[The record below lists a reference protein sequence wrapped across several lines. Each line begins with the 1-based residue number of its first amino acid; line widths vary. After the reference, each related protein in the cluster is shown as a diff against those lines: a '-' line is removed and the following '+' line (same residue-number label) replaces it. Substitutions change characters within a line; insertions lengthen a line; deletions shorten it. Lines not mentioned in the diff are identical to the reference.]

1 MKRLLLLL
9 ALCLMLAAPVMAT
22 ALTYQNGVSYT
33 NLSFKWPSAG
43 NMTYVNNISGG
54 NSYIYRPYLVN
65 GEALLLTNAYPTTYF
80 AATSLQSSYN
90 WGGPGVRLYS
100 SSLANMGEYVCSL
113 NPVVQTP
120 CNDENARYE
129 VKIVGSTAYFYV
141 NGILWKT
148 VTGLVTNPS
157 YVGLGHAGYSGGWDD
172 IVYGENE
179 KKHIV
184 GMPAQNGYFIKK
196 DMVNPAASGLY
207 NYTTG
212 ALVDSNN
219 MVTTWGRSNLT
230 EGDDANESLYL
241 INVDSGTIYET
252 HYTGNFTANVTTWN
266 IASSLIASGAPY
278 GRYQIK
284 FADFYSDE
292 IAYIANGA
300 SISFNADDYNQQD
313 TATITYLIDG
323 AYWDTSTYTYAMKIY
338 SGNDWTVVS
347 NQPITASSGTFT
359 YQFTSSDQ
367 QGEYYAVIIAVPNVG
382 GDDIWMNYDYAALNA
397 YASFHG
403 YVNDAETT
411 LPISGANVSFSQN
424 ATISNSITPAD
435 GNYTA
440 TGFMS
445 GAILTINVTAAGYFQ
460 YHVALTPLISG
471 SKAINIS
478 LNSTSP
484 SFTGLGIG
492 GVARDGSFDGTTITG
507 GYGRPIEGATVT
519 VKNTTNGQVYYT
531 TTNNAGWYLCDEG
544 DSCILTTKRPYDV
557 WGEKIGYAN
566 SPNYTA
572 VAA

>member
-1 MKRLLLLL
+1 MKHQMVLIM
-9 ALCLMLAAPVMAT
+9 ALCLMLAAPVMGT

-33 NLSFKWPSAG
+33 NMSFGTA
-43 NMTYVNNISGG
+43 NMTYINNITGG
-54 NSYIYRPYLVN
+54 NSYIYKPYGVSA
-65 GEALLLTNAYPTTYF
+65 EALVLTNAYPTTYA
-80 AATSLQSSYN
+80 AATSHDSAYN
-90 WGGPGVRLYS
+90 WGGPTVKLYS
-100 SSLANMGEYVCSL
+100 ASKVLVGSYGCSL
-113 NPVVQTP
+113 NPIHQDP

-129 VKIVGSTAYFYV
+129 VKIVGTTAYFYV
-141 NGILWKT
+141 SGILWGT
-148 VTGLVTNPS
+148 ATGLTTNPS
-157 YVGLGHAGYSGGWDD
+157 YVGFTHAGNGGGWDD
-172 IVYGENE
+172 IVYGESE
-179 KKHIV
+179 KKHII

-207 NYTTG
+207 NYSTG

-230 EGDDANESLYL
+230 EGDNANESMYL

-252 HYTGNFTANVTTWN
+252 HYTGNFTANTTTWN
-266 IASSLIASGAPY
+266 IANSLITSGAPY

-323 AYWDTSTYTYAMKIY
+323 AYWDTSTYTYSMKIY
-338 SGNDWTVVS
+338 SGNDWTVIS
-347 NQPITASSGTFT
+347 NQPITAPSGTFI
-359 YQFTSSDQ
+359 YQFTSNDQ

-424 ATISNSITPAD
+424 SIISNLITPPD

-445 GAILTINVTAAGYFQ
+445 GAILTINVTASGHFQ
-460 YHVALTPLISG
+460 YYVAFTPLVSG
-471 SKAINIS
+471 SKEVNIT

-492 GVARDGSFDGTTITG
+492 GVTRDGSFDGTTITK
-507 GYGRPIEGATVT
+507 GYGRPIGGSTCYLRNQTGGESC
-519 VKNTTNGQVYYT
+519 TNI
-531 TTNNAGWYLCDEG
+531 TNMAAWYKFDEG
-544 DSCILTTKRPYDV
+544 NGCILTTKKPYDV
-557 WGEKIGYAN
+557 WCSKLGYSN
-566 SPNYTA
+566 SPNYTV